1 MPNFMFSAFG
11 TELKSYSDK
20 LWYAVAIIVVI
31 KGVINVGFIKG
42 TDYMDFTVASHNCIS
57 TYCAY

>member
-1 MPNFMFSAFG
+1 
-11 TELKSYSDK
+11 LKSYSDK

-57 TYCAY
+57 T